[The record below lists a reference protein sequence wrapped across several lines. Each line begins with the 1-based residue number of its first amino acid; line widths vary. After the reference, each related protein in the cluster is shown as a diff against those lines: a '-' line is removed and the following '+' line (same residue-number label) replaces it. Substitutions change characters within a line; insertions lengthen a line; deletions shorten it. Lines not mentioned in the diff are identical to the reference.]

1 MYQGIQKYLKEMT
14 FQHIFDT
21 HLSRYFNI
29 RRKKADFYKQ
39 KPAHDI
45 VVKIVF
51 SFYNNSS

>member
-21 HLSRYFNI
+21 HFSRYLNI

-51 SFYNNSS
+51 SFYNISS